1 MKNRLR
7 VLRAERRADAG
18 RGWSQHFTARRANI
32 SPFRYWQIES
42 STIDPTD
49 DEIEALA
56 QIFGVSTA
64 DVFPE
69 HAVQHPVAS

>member
-7 VLRAERRADAG
+7 VLRAERRAAAG

-42 STIDPTD
+42 SAIDPTD
-49 DEIEALA
+49 KEIDALA
-56 QIFGVSTA
+56 KTFGVTVG

-69 HAVQHPVAS
+69 RTVQHPVAS